1 MAIPW
6 FQIVKLVPEIVSLSK
21 QLLQQTKTAQS
32 TGAKPLE
39 ERVAEL
45 EVNQQKQA
53 ELVARGARGARH
65 HRGDRLGFDG
75 ATMAQQLAAMTDAL
89 TALRKQVS
97 VFRLFSIIS
106 LLLAI
111 AAMIVAFV

>member
-21 QLLQQTKTAQS
+21 QLLQQTKTAPS
-32 TGAKPLE
+32 SSAKPLD

-45 EVNQQKQA
+45 EVNERRQA
-53 ELVARGARGARH
+53 ELVAS
-65 HRGDRLGFDG
+65 
-75 ATMAQQLAAMTDAL
+75 MAQQIAAMTDAV
-89 TALRKQVS
+89 TALGKQFF
-97 VFRLFSIIS
+97 VFRIISIVS

-111 AAMIVAFV
+111 AAIIIAAT

>member
-32 TGAKPLE
+32 SGTKSLE

-45 EVNQQKQA
+45 EVNEQKQA
-53 ELVARGARGARH
+53 ELVAS
-65 HRGDRLGFDG
+65 
-75 ATMAQQLAAMTDAL
+75 MAQQMAAMTEAL
-89 TALRKQVS
+89 TALRKQIS
-97 VFRLFSIIS
+97 GFRLLSIIS
-106 LLLAI
+106 LLIAI
-111 AAMIVAFV
+111 AAIIVALV

>member
-6 FQIVKLVPEIVSLSK
+6 FQIVKLVPEILSLSK

-32 TGAKPLE
+32 SSTKPLE

-45 EVNQQKQA
+45 EANERKQA
-53 ELVARGARGARH
+53 ELVAS
-65 HRGDRLGFDG
+65 
-75 ATMAQQLAAMTDAL
+75 MAQQIAAMTDGV
-89 TALRKQVS
+89 TALGKQFF
-97 VFRLFSIIS
+97 VFRIISIVS

-111 AAMIVAFV
+111 AAIIIAAT

>member
-32 TGAKPLE
+32 TVAKPLE

-45 EVNQQKQA
+45 EVNERNQA
-53 ELVARGARGARH
+53 ELVAS
-65 HRGDRLGFDG
+65 
-75 ATMAQQLAAMTDAL
+75 MAQQLAAMTDAL
-89 TALRKQVS
+89 TVLRKQVS
-97 VFRLFSIIS
+97 GFRLISIIS
-106 LLLAI
+106 SLLAI
-111 AAMIVAFV
+111 AAIIVALV

>member
-21 QLLQQTKTAQS
+21 QLLQQTKTAQPS
-32 TGAKPLE
+32 SSKPLE

-45 EVNQQKQA
+45 EVNERKQA
-53 ELVARGARGARH
+53 ELVAS
-65 HRGDRLGFDG
+65 
-75 ATMAQQLAAMTDAL
+75 MAQQIAAMTDAV
-89 TALRKQVS
+89 TALAKQVF
-97 VFRLFSIIS
+97 VLRILSIVS

-111 AAMIVAFV
+111 AAIIIAAT

>member
-32 TGAKPLE
+32 TRAKPLE

-45 EVNQQKQA
+45 EVNERNQA
-53 ELVARGARGARH
+53 ELVAS
-65 HRGDRLGFDG
+65 
-75 ATMAQQLAAMTDAL
+75 MAQQLAAMTDAL
-89 TALRKQVS
+89 TVLRKQLS
-97 VFRLFSIIS
+97 AFRLISIIS
-106 LLLAI
+106 LFSAI
-111 AAMIVAFV
+111 AAIIVALT

>member
-21 QLLQQTKTAQS
+21 QLLQQTKTAHS
-32 TGAKPLE
+32 TSAKPIE

-45 EVNQQKQA
+45 EANERKQA
-53 ELVARGARGARH
+53 ELVAS
-65 HRGDRLGFDG
+65 
-75 ATMAQQLAAMTDAL
+75 MAQQIAAMTDAV
-89 TALRKQVS
+89 TALRKQFS
-97 VFRLFSIIS
+97 VFRIILIVS

-111 AAMIVAFV
+111 AAIILAAA

>member
-21 QLLQQTKTAQS
+21 QLLQQTKTAHS
-32 TGAKPLE
+32 SSAKPLD

-45 EVNQQKQA
+45 EVNERRQA
-53 ELVARGARGARH
+53 ELVAS
-65 HRGDRLGFDG
+65 
-75 ATMAQQLAAMTDAL
+75 MAQQIAAMTDAV
-89 TALRKQVS
+89 TALGKQFF
-97 VFRLFSIIS
+97 VFRIISIVS

-111 AAMIVAFV
+111 TAIIIAAT

>member
-45 EVNQQKQA
+45 EVNERNQA
-53 ELVARGARGARH
+53 ELVAS
-65 HRGDRLGFDG
+65 
-75 ATMAQQLAAMTDAL
+75 MAQQLAAMTDAL
-89 TALRKQVS
+89 TAVRKQVS
-97 VFRLFSIIS
+97 AFKLVSIIS
-106 LLLAI
+106 LFSAI
-111 AAMIVAFV
+111 AAIILALT

>member
-21 QLLQQTKTAQS
+21 QLLQQTKTAQPNS
-32 TGAKPLE
+32 AKPLE

-45 EVNQQKQA
+45 ELNERKQA
-53 ELVARGARGARH
+53 ELVAS
-65 HRGDRLGFDG
+65 
-75 ATMAQQLAAMTDAL
+75 MAQQIAAMTDAV
-89 TALRKQVS
+89 TALGKQFF
-97 VFRLFSIIS
+97 VFRIISIVS

-111 AAMIVAFV
+111 TAIIIAAT

>member
-21 QLLQQTKTAQS
+21 QLLQQTKTAAS

-45 EVNQQKQA
+45 EVNERNQA
-53 ELVARGARGARH
+53 ELVAS
-65 HRGDRLGFDG
+65 
-75 ATMAQQLAAMTDAL
+75 MAQQLAAMTDAL

-97 VFRLFSIIS
+97 VFRLISIIS

-111 AAMIVAFV
+111 AAIIVALV

>member
-6 FQIVKLVPEIVSLSK
+6 FQIVKLVPEVVSLSK

-45 EVNQQKQA
+45 EANERKQA
-53 ELVARGARGARH
+53 ELVAS
-65 HRGDRLGFDG
+65 
-75 ATMAQQLAAMTDAL
+75 MAQQMAAMADAV
-89 TALRKQVS
+89 TALRRQFWA
-97 VFRLFSIIS
+97 FRLISIIS
-106 LLLAI
+106 LLLAV
-111 AAMIVAFV
+111 AAIILAIT

>member
-32 TGAKPLE
+32 TGAKPVE
-39 ERVAEL
+39 ERLAEL
-45 EVNQQKQA
+45 EANERNQA
-53 ELVARGARGARH
+53 ELVAN
-65 HRGDRLGFDG
+65 
-75 ATMAQQLAAMTDAL
+75 MAQQMAAMTDAL

-97 VFRLFSIIS
+97 GFRLLSIIS
-106 LLLAI
+106 LLSALAAI
-111 AAMIVAFV
+111 ILALA

>member
-32 TGAKPLE
+32 TEAKPLE
-39 ERVAEL
+39 DRVAEL
-45 EVNQQKQA
+45 EVNEQKQA
-53 ELVARGARGARH
+53 ELVAS
-65 HRGDRLGFDG
+65 
-75 ATMAQQLAAMTDAL
+75 MAQQLAAMTDAL

-111 AAMIVAFV
+111 AAMILAFV

>member
-45 EVNQQKQA
+45 EVNERNQA
-53 ELVARGARGARH
+53 ELVAS
-65 HRGDRLGFDG
+65 
-75 ATMAQQLAAMTDAL
+75 MAQQLAAMTDAL
-89 TALRKQVS
+89 TVLRKQVS
-97 VFRLFSIIS
+97 GFRLISIIS
-106 LLLAI
+106 SLLAI